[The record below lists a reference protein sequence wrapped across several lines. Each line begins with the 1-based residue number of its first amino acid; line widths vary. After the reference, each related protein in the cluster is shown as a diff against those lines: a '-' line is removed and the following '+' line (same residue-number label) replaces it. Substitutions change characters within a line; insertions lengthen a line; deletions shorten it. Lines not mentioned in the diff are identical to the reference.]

1 MRRSPLLVLCA
12 ALLALTSACGRAATP
27 AAPQRPAARIVSLAP
42 SATEMLFAL
51 GAGERVVG
59 VSTFDDFPPEAT
71 QRPRV
76 GGIVNPSF
84 EAIVALRPD
93 ALVGVQGPTDRGVL
107 DRLSAMGVRQVF
119 PRVESID
126 EVLASV
132 DLFASLAGRPREGA
146 ALRARLRA
154 ELDEVARRLAGR
166 RRPRVVAVFS
176 VAPLVVAGRG
186 SWVDEVLTAAG
197 GANGIETPVRYPTV
211 SVEVVLRAAP
221 EVILDLSWHAG
232 GGDLRALLSA
242 HGRVDAIARGRVVS
256 LPDPVYVR
264 PGPRVG
270 EAVRGFARAL
280 HPDVAQ

>member
-1 MRRSPLLVLCA
+1 M
-12 ALLALTSACGRAATP
+12 
-27 AAPQRPAARIVSLAP
+27 VSLAP

-51 GAGERVVG
+51 GAGDAVVG
-59 VSTFDDFPPEAT
+59 VSTFDDFPPEAAR
-71 QRPRV
+71 RPRV

-132 DLFASLAGRPREGA
+132 DLFAALVGRAREGA

-154 ELDEVARRLAGR
+154 ELDAVARRVAGAP
-166 RRPRVVAVFS
+166 RPRTLAVFS
-176 VAPLVVAGRG
+176 VQPLVVAGRG
-186 SWVDEVLTAAG
+186 SWVDEVLSAAG
-197 GANGIETPVRYPTV
+197 GTNAIDTPVRYPTV
-211 SVEVVLRAAP
+211 GVEVVLRAAP

-242 HGRVDAIARGRVVS
+242 HGRVEAVARGRVIS
-256 LPDPVYVR
+256 LPDPLFVR

-270 EAVRGFARAL
+270 EAVRQLAARL
-280 HPDVAQ
+280 HPGIPQ